1 MCMSIFHCSRHFC
14 TQPWWSNMWS
24 GLLPPELLVFLTE
37 PIDYS
42 WQLFFF
48 FFFAETTRVQNAR
61 ILTHS
66 QNEISIQWE
75 PPLNSEHVD
84 TYEVKYYSEHP
95 TSNMT
100 SVYTTF
106 TNYTFKNLQSET
118 RYYFEVCLWLC
129 LWCHLGG
136 WDVVFEID
144 QWFDSSSVVLLH
156 IWDQILVITVPAD
169 GLAPN
174 GARPSAGAVLT
185 ATLDMLASKY
195 LWLMARLSDTT
206 RCKIQDVS

>member
-118 RYYFEVCLWLC
+118 RYYFEVSLWLC
-129 LWCHLGG
+129 LWCLLGG
-136 WDVVFEID
+136 CDVFNTLRLRQMDAIWQTTFSSAFSWMKMFE
-144 QWFDSSSVVLLH
+144 FLLKFH
-156 IWDQILVITVPAD
+156 WSLFLRVE
-169 GLAPN
+169 
-174 GARPSAGAVLT
+174 
-185 ATLDMLASKY
+185 
-195 LWLMARLSDTT
+195 
-206 RCKIQDVS
+206 